1 MSAEKTITIAS
12 VGTSAIMRLMQQAIA
27 ATPGTASLAVY
38 SRDEDRGREFA
49 RAAGIPE
56 HYTDYETMLNWEGI
70 DLIYIASPNRF
81 HLPQALQALAHGKH
95 VILEKPAAVRRGD
108 AERLIQAAEENGVF
122 LFEAI
127 STLFMP
133 NYLACKERL
142 PRLGRI
148 RRAEIAY
155 GQYSSKYDAYLR
167 GENPNI
173 FNPEME
179 AGALNDMGIYCVH
192 TAVDLFGPPRTVEW
206 QAERGPNGIDLA
218 GQLDLGYRDFSCVV
232 RTAKN
237 KNMDS
242 GCRIEGERG
251 LLCSSGAL
259 NEFPNARAQLDG
271 ISEDIQLQQGLQNRL
286 VFELTR
292 FRDAIWAQDRAFFHK
307 MARQSIAA
315 AAILEA
321 AHTGRRQLEL

>member
-1 MSAEKTITIAS
+1 MYKTLSIGS
-12 VGTSAIMRLMQQAIA
+12 VGTSSIMELMQRAIA
-27 ATPGTASLAVY
+27 TTPGVAARVAY
-38 SRDEDRGREFA
+38 SRDEARGREFA
-49 RAAGIPE
+49 RAMNIPE
-56 HYTDYETMLNWEGI
+56 HCTDYEAMLARE
-70 DLIYIASPNRF
+70 DVDVVYIASPNRF
-81 HLPQALQALAHGKH
+81 HPEQAVQAMEHKKH
-95 VILEKPAAVRRGD
+95 VILEKPAAVRKGD
-108 AERLIQAAEENGVF
+108 AERLVRTAEEQGVF

-133 NYLACKERL
+133 NYLALKERL

-192 TAVDLFGPPRTVEW
+192 AAVDLFGPPETVEW
-206 QAERGPNGIDLA
+206 RGEYGPNGVDLA
-218 GQLDLGYRDFSCVV
+218 GQLRLGYKDFTCEL

-237 KNMDS
+237 KNIDS

-251 LLCSSGAL
+251 RLQSSGAL
-259 NEFPNARAQLDG
+259 NEFPNARLELDG
-271 ISEDIQLQQGLQNRL
+271 AAEDIQLQDGLQNRL
-286 VFELTR
+286 VFELAR
-292 FRDAIWAQDRAFFHK
+292 FRDAIWEGDRAFFQK
-307 MARQSIAA
+307 MARQSTVA

-321 AHTGRRQLEL
+321 AHAGRRELRL